1 MTTVLIVDD
10 DKTLQLALTRR
21 LQAQGFEVMN
31 AASGQEALDL
41 LTTRSADVVLSDI
54 LMPGMDGFE
63 FCRQVRA
70 CPNSQM
76 IPFIFLSSLGDV
88 SDRVQGH
95 LIGADDYLVK
105 PFHAQELIA
114 KVKGNVARLQRLQG
128 SLQSFAPAGPVATK
142 DVPPETLSGAELKV
156 FWQVIQGF
164 TNKEI
169 ANHLFLSPRT
179 VQTHLS
185 NILAKLGLKN
195 RSQLV
200 KYAFENGYTAP
211 EYTQA

>member
-1 MTTVLIVDD
+1 
-10 DKTLQLALTRR
+10 
-21 LQAQGFEVMN
+21 
-31 AASGQEALDL
+31 
-41 LTTRSADVVLSDI
+41 
-54 LMPGMDGFE
+54 
-63 FCRQVRA
+63 
-70 CPNSQM
+70 
-76 IPFIFLSSLGDV
+76 V

-114 KVKGNVARLQRLQG
+114 KVKGNVARLQRLQD
-128 SLQSFAPAGPVATK
+128 SLQPLPPEPVVTK
-142 DVPPETLSGAELKV
+142 DALPEALSGAELKV

-211 EYTQA
+211 EYAQG

>member
-21 LQAQGFEVMN
+21 LEAQGFEVIN
-31 AASGQEALDL
+31 ANSGQEALHL
-41 LTTRSADVVLSDI
+41 LTTRSADIVLSDI

-70 CPNSQM
+70 CPGGQM
-76 IPFIFLSSLGDV
+76 IPFIFLSSLGEV

-114 KVKGNVARLQRLQG
+114 KVKGNVARLQRLQD
-128 SLQSFAPAGPVATK
+128 SIQTACPEPVATK
-142 DVPPETLSGAELKV
+142 DSPPEVLTAAELKV

-169 ANHLFLSPRT
+169 AHHLFLSPRT

-211 EYTQA
+211 EYAQG

>member
-1 MTTVLIVDD
+1 
-10 DKTLQLALTRR
+10 
-21 LQAQGFEVMN
+21 
-31 AASGQEALDL
+31 
-41 LTTRSADVVLSDI
+41 
-54 LMPGMDGFE
+54 
-63 FCRQVRA
+63 
-70 CPNSQM
+70 
-76 IPFIFLSSLGDV
+76 
-88 SDRVQGH
+88 
-95 LIGADDYLVK
+95 DDYLVK

-114 KVKGNVARLQRLQG
+114 KVKGNVARLQRLQD
-128 SLQSFAPAGPVATK
+128 SIQTPCPEPVPTK
-142 DVPPETLSGAELKV
+142 DSPPEVLTAAELKV

-169 ANHLFLSPRT
+169 AHHLFLSPRT

-211 EYTQA
+211 EYAQG

>member
-31 AASGQEALDL
+31 AASGQEALHL

-70 CPNSQM
+70 CPSGQM

-88 SDRVQGH
+88 NDRVQGH

-128 SLQSFAPAGPVATK
+128 SLQPLAPEPVTTK
-142 DVPPETLSGAELKV
+142 DALPEALSGAELKV

-185 NILAKLGLKN
+185 NILGKLGLKN

-211 EYTQA
+211 EYTHG

>member
-1 MTTVLIVDD
+1 MKILLVDD
-10 DKTLQLALTRR
+10 EVELTAPLSRLLRGEGHQVDVAQDGDGGLAMAT
-21 LQAQGFEVMN
+21 
-31 AASGQEALDL
+31 SGAYDL
-41 LTTRSADVVLSDI
+41 LILDWMLPGLSGVEVCGRLRSQHLATPVLLLTAKDT
-54 LMPGMDGFE
+54 LD
-63 FCRQVRA
+63 
-70 CPNSQM
+70 
-76 IPFIFLSSLGDV
+76 
-88 SDRVQGH
+88 DRVAG
-95 LIGADDYLVK
+95 LDAGADDYLVK

-114 KVKGNVARLQRLQG
+114 KVKGNVARLQRLQD
-128 SLQSFAPAGPVATK
+128 SLQPLPPEPVVTK
-142 DVPPETLSGAELKV
+142 DALPEALSGAELKV

-211 EYTQA
+211 EYAQG